1 MVRVVDKI
9 QSPMV
14 FADHLSCNAHGSTTT
29 LVCSYDPL
37 TRTVIW
43 MGMLGPDPNASD
55 AASAD
60 NEITITF
67 DTMVLKPNV
76 SLVNNVADAYWDE
89 NGDGMVG
96 PGDPNVDNN
105 TPAIASATV
114 RRPPIRKNEKGKGNN
129 GEKGDL
135 LSPGQGLTSA
145 PGSMEAA
152 WPAVAVVPAGVPHVG
167 LLGWHRASEI
177 SWLGW
182 WRRFGWVPGRDG

>member
-9 QSPMV
+9 RSPMV

-37 TRTVIW
+37 THTVIW

-89 NGDGMVG
+89 NGDGVVG

-114 RRPPIRKNEKGKGNN
+114 RRPPIRKNEKGNN
-129 GEKGDL
+129 SKEGDL
-135 LSPGQGLTSA
+135 LKPGRGLTSV
-145 PGSMEAA
+145 PGSMEAT
-152 WPAVAVVPAGVPHVG
+152 WPAVAVVPAGIPHIG
-167 LLGWHRASEI
+167 LPGWHRQSEI

-182 WRRFGWVPGRDG
+182 WRRFGWMPRRDG